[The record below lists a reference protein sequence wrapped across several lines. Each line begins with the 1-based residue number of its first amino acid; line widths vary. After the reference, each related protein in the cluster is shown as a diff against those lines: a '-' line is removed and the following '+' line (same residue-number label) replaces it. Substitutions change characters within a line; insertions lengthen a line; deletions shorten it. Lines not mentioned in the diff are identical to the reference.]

1 MFRNIEHFIFW
12 RKECELQN
20 CKKMEKDLTFYI
32 KLFTLFQGSKA
43 MTSFLV
49 DAYKVECRPRHNL

>member
-1 MFRNIEHFIFW
+1 
-12 RKECELQN
+12 
-20 CKKMEKDLTFYI
+20 MEKELTFYM